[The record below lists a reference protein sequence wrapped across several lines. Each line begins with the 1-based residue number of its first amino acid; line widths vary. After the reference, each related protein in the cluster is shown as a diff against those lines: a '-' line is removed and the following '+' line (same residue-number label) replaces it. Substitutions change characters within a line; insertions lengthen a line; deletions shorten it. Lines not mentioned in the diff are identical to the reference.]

1 VYLPVGFNAEATYLS
16 DITEVAITEDDE
28 PFDFN
33 TADYLPVGFKVY
45 NLLEEIVEVEI
56 IEEDEPFDFNTN
68 DYLPST
74 FDAYV
79 DLHQSEVANF
89 LNCKAFP
96 SI

>member
-33 TADYLPVGFKVY
+33 TADYLPIGFNVY
-45 NLLEEIVEVEI
+45 PILEEIVEVEI
-56 IEEDEPFDFNTN
+56 IEEDEPFDFNMN
-68 DYLPST
+68 EYLPKNFEAHTTEDDTKNMYYLWCIAST
-74 FDAYV
+74 
-79 DLHQSEVANF
+79 
-89 LNCKAFP
+89 